1 MSSTKLMKISG
12 LVRQNSGVG
21 WYRIVQPLMAAYKKG
36 VEISST
42 KFTGTNEVATIG
54 ETQSGGPYIDD
65 PTLMKICKNADVIWT
80 TLIYDYDEIVKVL
93 DLRKWSGAKLIVDL
107 DDDIYHVSHNN
118 PMKKY
123 ADKASKN
130 MVMFLSMVDGVTVSV
145 PKLKREYEIINPN
158 IYVNPNGQ
166 NLDTWPKK
174 VHKPHKGIRIGYR
187 GASGH
192 QADVALI
199 EPAIKALSKDYDV
212 TLVTMG
218 VENKIKSEHHPWV
231 NCMDFQEEFAKL
243 DIDIG
248 IVPLI
253 DDEYNKCKSN
263 IAVQEF
269 GALKIPVIASPVEN
283 QKDMPGVLYAK
294 NNSEWY
300 DQIEKLIK
308 NKKLRKQMGESLYN
322 HVKKEWSV
330 DKFTPELLKW
340 MENLPKKDIKG

>member
-1 MSSTKLMKISG
+1 MKIAG
-12 LVRQNSGVG
+12 LIRQNTGVG
-21 WYRIVQPLMAAYKKG
+21 WYRIVQPMMGAHKRG
-36 VEISST
+36 VEISAT

-65 PTLMKICKNADVIWT
+65 KTLMKICKNADVIWT

-93 DLRKWSGAKLIVDL
+93 DLRKWSGAKLVVDL

-118 PMKKY
+118 PMKHY

-130 MVMFLSMVDGVTVSV
+130 MVMFLSMVDGITVSV
-145 PKLKREYEIINPN
+145 PKLKKEYEVINPN
-158 IYVNPNGQ
+158 IFVNPNGQ
-166 NLDTWPKK
+166 NIKEWDKIKK
-174 VHKPHKGIRIGYR
+174 THKPHTSIRIGYR

-212 TLVTMG
+212 TLVTLG

-231 NCMDFQEEFAKL
+231 NCMDFPEALASLDL
-243 DIDIG
+243 DIAV
-248 IVPLI
+248 VPLI
-253 DDEYNKCKSN
+253 DDEYNRCKSN

-269 GALKIPVIASPVEN
+269 GALGIPVVASPVEN
-283 QKDMPGVLYAK
+283 QLDMPVLYAK

-300 DQIEKLIK
+300 DSIEKLIK
-308 NKKLRKQMGESLYN
+308 NKKLRKQMGENLYN
-322 HVKKEWSV
+322 HVKKHWSV
-330 DKFTPELLKW
+330 DKFTPDLIDW
-340 MENLPKKDIKG
+340 MEKLPKKEIKG

>member
-1 MSSTKLMKISG
+1 MCRKGEMKIAG
-12 LVRQNSGVG
+12 LIRQNTGVG

-36 VEISST
+36 VEISTT

-54 ETQSGGPYIDD
+54 ETQSGGPFIDD

-123 ADKASKN
+123 ADKAAKN

-145 PKLKREYEIINPN
+145 PKLKKEYELINPN

-166 NLDTWPKK
+166 DLKTWPKMT
-174 VHKPHKGIRIGYR
+174 HKPHAGVRILWR

-199 EPAIKALSKDYDV
+199 EPALKKLSADYNIQ
-212 TLVTMG
+212 LVTFG
-218 VENKIKSEHHPWV
+218 VENNIKSEHHKWV
-231 NCMDFQEEFAKL
+231 NCMDYKDKL
-243 DIDIG
+243 ASLDADIA
-248 IVPLI
+248 VCPLI
-253 DDEYNKCKSN
+253 NDNYNKCKSN
-263 IAVQEF
+263 IAMQEF
-269 GALKIPVIASPVEN
+269 GMLKLPVVASPVEN
-283 QKDMPGVLYAK
+283 QKNVKGVLYADS
-294 NNSEWY
+294 NFEWY
-300 DQIEKLIK
+300 EQLEKLIK
-308 NKKLRKQMGESLYN
+308 SKKLRQQKGNELHN
-322 HVKKEWSV
+322 FVKKNYDV
-330 DKFTPELLKW
+330 DKMTPALLAW
-340 MENLPKKDIKG
+340 MDKLPRKEIKS